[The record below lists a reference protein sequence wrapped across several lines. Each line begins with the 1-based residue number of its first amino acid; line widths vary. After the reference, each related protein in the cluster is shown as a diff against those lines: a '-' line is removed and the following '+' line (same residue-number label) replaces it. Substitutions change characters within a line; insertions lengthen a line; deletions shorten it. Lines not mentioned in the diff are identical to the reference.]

1 MPEERASVAGGE
13 RTAGLPLG
21 ERPLLCLVT
30 DERHPALVEVARQ
43 ALEAGIDLLQ
53 LRGPGLSAA
62 RLYEL
67 ATILGPLAR
76 QHGARLIINDRL
88 DVALAVGADGVQLG
102 RRSLPLAVARSLCQR
117 WGQSL
122 LLGASVHSLA
132 EAEEAVAAGAD
143 YLLAGTIFPSPS
155 HPGQA
160 GAGPTL
166 LRQLRDRWPRLPLLA
181 IGGLSAANAA
191 QAIAAG
197 ADGIAVISAIYGAA
211 SVAQAVDALRQALAA
226 GSRARWQPGPPTAS
240 HNSPAT

>member
-1 MPEERASVAGGE
+1 MTEERAPATSNWPALVAARG
-13 RTAGLPLG
+13 
-21 ERPLLCLVT
+21 PLLCLVT
-30 DERHPALVEVARQ
+30 DEQHPALVEIARQ

-53 LRGPGLSAA
+53 LRGPSLSAA

-67 ATILGPLAR
+67 AVILGPLAR

-102 RRSLPLAVARSLCQR
+102 RRSLPLAAARTLLQR
-117 WGQSL
+117 CGQSL

-160 GAGPTL
+160 GAGVEL
-166 LRQLRDRWPRLPLLA
+166 LERLRARWPRLPLLA
-181 IGGLSAANAA
+181 IGGLSATNAA
-191 QAIAAG
+191 RVIEAG

-226 GSRARWQPGPPTAS
+226 GSQARRQPPHDGQSA
-240 HNSPAT
+240 

>member
-1 MPEERASVAGGE
+1 MREENAPAAGGWPE
-13 RTAGLPLG
+13 FVAARG
-21 ERPLLCLVT
+21 PLLCLVT
-30 DERHPALVEVARQ
+30 DERHPALVDIARQ

-67 ATILGPLAR
+67 ATILEPLAR
-76 QHGARLIINDRL
+76 QHGARLLINDRL

-102 RRSLPLAVARSLCQR
+102 RRSLPLTAARALLERC
-117 WGQSL
+117 GQSL

-155 HPGQA
+155 HPGER
-160 GAGPTL
+160 GAGPAL
-166 LRQLRDRWPRLPLLA
+166 LQQLRARWPRLPLLA

-191 QAIAAG
+191 QVIAAG

-211 SVAQAVDALRQALAA
+211 SVAQAVEALRQALTA
-226 GSRARWQPGPPTAS
+226 GAQARRRPDPPAVS